1 VSAAPARPDVPP
13 ITFRIA
19 TDDDVPAC
27 AQIWRTAVND
37 YIEPLGQAPVPDDV
51 TIISRLYGHLRASDP
66 ERFVVAI
73 VDDPATP
80 AGERVVAFTVAVVRG
95 HVWFLS
101 MLFVLPGFQGRG
113 LGRDLLQR
121 VLPDPAAGLA
131 RATGTDSAQPIS
143 NALYATFGIV
153 PRMPLINL
161 VGLPNRPEAFGD
173 LPSGVTPVA
182 ADGGSDDAA
191 AIDALDRELLG
202 FDHPLD
208 HGWLRDQSRWAWL
221 YRGPDGGLLGYGYTS
236 ESGRLGPVLV
246 RDPALLGP
254 LFGHLTAAVQPRG
267 AFLTW
272 IPGGAD
278 RALVPALQAGFRIEP
293 FPVLLCWDRAPMDF
307 SRYLPISP
315 GLL

>member
-1 VSAAPARPDVPP
+1 MTAPPARPDLPP
-13 ITFRIA
+13 ITFRVA

-66 ERFVVAI
+66 ERFVVAV
-73 VDDPATP
+73 VDDPA
-80 AGERVVAFTVAVVRG
+80 ALGSERAVVFTVAVVRG

-113 LGRDLLQR
+113 LGRDLLGR

-131 RATGTDSAQPIS
+131 RVTGTDSAQPIS
-143 NALYATFGIV
+143 NALYSTFGIV

-161 VGLPNRPEAFGD
+161 VGLPSRSEPFGD

-182 ADGGSDDAA
+182 ADGGPEASA

-202 FDHPLD
+202 FDHAID
-208 HGWLRDQSRWAWL
+208 HGWLRDQARWAWL
-221 YRGPDGGLLGYGYTS
+221 YRGPDGGPLGYGYTS

-246 RDPALLGP
+246 RDPVLLGP
-254 LFGHLTAAVQPRG
+254 VFGHLTTAVQPRG

-293 FPVLLCWDRAPMDF
+293 FPVLLCWDRPPMDF